1 MPLLPSLGRTV
12 GTGVKAARVL
22 VRGSVRGGAWATR
35 RVGTARAKGAANE
48 QGMIRLFD
56 LHALSCAG
64 DILIA
69 IGLAGTIFFNVP
81 LGEARSKVALY
92 LLITMVP
99 FALLAPV
106 VGPLLDHFRHG
117 RRYALAVTML
127 GRAFLAYVI
136 SDHLF
141 NWGLYPAA
149 FGVLAL
155 SRAYGVARS
164 AAVPR
169 LLPEGIGLSQV
180 GARASVYGTFAGAVV
195 APVGLLAFKFGPQ
208 WPLRVAMVIFIV
220 GMVVALRLP
229 PRADSDPPEAVPR
242 PWRTMLRLGRGEDRP
257 LSGRL
262 VVATLVGSASLR
274 LLYGF
279 TLLFLA
285 FVIMA
290 DQLDTT
296 ILGNDI
302 GRKGAVGLIGGALAV
317 GTFLSTAVGTRL
329 RIRRPLALQSAGLAV
344 TAGMGVLATLFYSLA
359 MVAVLALLVAIF
371 SGIAKL
377 AVDAS
382 IQERVPERL
391 RASAFAHSETVL
403 MIAWVVGGGIGI
415 IPLPGRLGVALATLL
430 ALIAAVR
437 AGYIAT
443 RLHNE
448 RLTGRAGDSEP
459 TPDRE
464 PAAATAGPASTTAG
478 SASATA
484 GPGSATGG
492 PGSAAGPRS
501 AGGSGPHAT
510 AEAAGRGRSR
520 PQGPHGAPA
529 EHWAAGRGVPGDV
542 WGDGRAAPNG
552 VWNDGRAAPNGVWS
566 DGRAA
571 PNDVFGAGSSEPT
584 DPWPEAPTVPTRAR
598 PNNVP
603 PGRGTIPT
611 PPTQSRR
618 PDQTGGNRTGTEPT
632 RIDRTG
638 GGHAATDPT
647 RVDRPAGP
655 SDRSDPPTKIDLG
668 EKKKGW
674 FGRRKDKRASAVP
687 PPPAVEPLA
696 PPTAADARQPEPS
709 APPTPA
715 APPQPEPAA
724 PPQPEPAAG
733 PQPGPS
739 AAARPEPMPAPPG
752 FHVYRPSSAG
762 RPGSSSDEDD
772 DR

>member
-12 GTGVKAARVL
+12 GTGIKAARLL

-35 RVGTARAKGAANE
+35 RVGTARARGAANE
-48 QGMIRLFD
+48 TGMIRLFD

-64 DILIA
+64 DTLIA

-141 NWGLYPAA
+141 GWGLYPAA

-169 LLPEGIGLSQV
+169 LLPEGVGLSQV

-208 WPLRVAMVIFIV
+208 WPLRVAMIIFIV
-220 GMVVALRLP
+220 GMVVSLRLP

-242 PWRTMLRLGRGEDRP
+242 PWRAMLRLGRGEDRP
-257 LSGRL
+257 LSGKL

-279 TLLFLA
+279 TLLFLT
-285 FVIMA
+285 FVIVA
-290 DQLDTT
+290 DELGTT
-296 ILGNDI
+296 VLGNDL
-302 GRKGAVGLIGGALAV
+302 GRQGAVGLVGGALVV

-329 RIRRPLALQSAGLAV
+329 RIRRPLALQSTGLAV
-344 TAGMGVLATLFYSLA
+344 VAAVGVLTTLFYNLA
-359 MVAVLALLVAIF
+359 TVTLLALLVAIF

-403 MIAWVVGGGIGI
+403 MVAWVLGGGIGI
-415 IPLPGRLGVALATLL
+415 IPLPGRLGVGLVAVLAV
-430 ALIAAVR
+430 IAAVR
-437 AGYIAT
+437 AGYVAT

-448 RLTGRAGDSEP
+448 RLSGRADEPEPSSGTASPDAGSTAAGASSTAEGSRGPAGTPTGDNGPS
-459 TPDRE
+459 RWAG
-464 PAAATAGPASTTAG
+464 PAAAGDRSEG
-478 SASATA
+478 W
-484 GPGSATGG
+484 GPGVA
-492 PGSAAGPRS
+492 
-501 AGGSGPHAT
+501 
-510 AEAAGRGRSR
+510 
-520 PQGPHGAPA
+520 
-529 EHWAAGRGVPGDV
+529 
-542 WGDGRAAPNG
+542 
-552 VWNDGRAAPNGVWS
+552 
-566 DGRAA
+566 
-571 PNDVFGAGSSEPT
+571 EPT
-584 DPWPEAPTVPTRAR
+584 DPWPEAPTVPSRTR
-598 PNNVP
+598 PNNMSSATRGVHP
-603 PGRGTIPT
+603 EADEARGGRAG
-611 PPTQSRR
+611 SRSGR
-618 PDQTGGNRTGTEPT
+618 PASDGPPT
-632 RIDRTG
+632 RIE
-638 GGHAATDPT
+638 P
-647 RVDRPAGP
+647 
-655 SDRSDPPTKIDLG
+655 G
-668 EKKKGW
+668 EPKKGW
-674 FGRRKDKRASAVP
+674 FGRRKDKAAAAPPPPRAAEPP
-687 PPPAVEPLA
+687 PPPAPA
-696 PPTAADARQPEPS
+696 PA
-709 APPTPA
+709 
-715 APPQPEPAA
+715 PEPAT
-724 PPQPEPAAG
+724 QPKPDAAL
-733 PQPGPS
+733 
-739 AAARPEPMPAPPG
+739 APPG
-752 FHVYRPSSAG
+752 FHVYRPSSVDHPADG
-762 RPGSSSDEDD
+762 GTPGDQ

>member
-12 GTGVKAARVL
+12 GTGVKAGRAL

-35 RVGTARAKGAANE
+35 RVGSARARGAANE

-64 DILIA
+64 DVLIA

-136 SDHLF
+136 SEELF

-149 FGVLAL
+149 FGVLAF

-169 LLPEGIGLSQV
+169 LLPEGVGLSQV

-208 WPLRVAMVIFIV
+208 WPLRVAVIIFIV

-242 PWRTMLRLGRGEDRP
+242 PWRTMLRLPRGDDRP
-257 LSGRL
+257 LAGKL
-262 VVATLVGSASLR
+262 VVSTLVGAAGLR

-279 TLLFLA
+279 MLLFLA

-290 DQLDTT
+290 DGLGTT

-302 GRKGAVGLIGGALAV
+302 GRKGAVGLVGGALVV

-329 RIRRPLALQSAGLAV
+329 RIRRPLALQTAGLTV
-344 TAGMGVLATLFYSLA
+344 TAGVGVLATLFYSLA
-359 MVAVLALLVAIF
+359 MVTIMALLVAVF

-430 ALIAAVR
+430 AVLAAVR
-437 AGYIAT
+437 AGYVAT

-448 RLTGRAGDSEP
+448 RLSGRAGDSDV
-459 TPDRE
+459 PDRE
-464 PAAATAGPASTTAG
+464 PAGATVGGPARG
-478 SASATA
+478 
-484 GPGSATGG
+484 ATGN
-492 PGSAAGPRS
+492 AA
-501 AGGSGPHAT
+501 AAADGPHAA
-510 AEAAGRGRSR
+510 AEAAGRGRPR
-520 PQGPHGAPA
+520 PPGPHGAPP
-529 EHWAAGRGVPGDV
+529 EHWAAAGNTPSDLWGAGRDAPGNGRPGRGAPAND
-542 WGDGRAAPNG
+542 WGP
-552 VWNDGRAAPNGVWS
+552 
-566 DGRAA
+566 
-571 PNDVFGAGSSEPT
+571 SSHEPT
-584 DPWPEAPTVPTRAR
+584 DPWPEAPTVPTQAR

-603 PGRGTIPT
+603 PPAQTRG
-611 PPTQSRR
+611 
-618 PDQTGGNRTGTEPT
+618 
-632 RIDRTG
+632 TG
-638 GGHAATDPT
+638 GGADPARSDRAHGAGTDPT
-647 RVDRPAGP
+647 RVDRAGTDSTR
-655 SDRSDPPTKIDLG
+655 SDRANGERAGTPPTRGDHLRSDPPTKIDPG
-668 EKKKGW
+668 EKRGW
-674 FGRRKDKRASAVP
+674 LGRRKNKRTPAESGPRATEPPRAAEPPRATEPPRAAEPP
-687 PPPAVEPLA
+687 PPPAQAE
-696 PPTAADARQPEPS
+696 
-709 APPTPA
+709 A
-715 APPQPEPAA
+715 AP
-724 PPQPEPAAG
+724 
-733 PQPGPS
+733 S
-739 AAARPEPMPAPPG
+739 EPMPAPPG

-762 RPGSSSDEDD
+762 RPGNGSTSDDD